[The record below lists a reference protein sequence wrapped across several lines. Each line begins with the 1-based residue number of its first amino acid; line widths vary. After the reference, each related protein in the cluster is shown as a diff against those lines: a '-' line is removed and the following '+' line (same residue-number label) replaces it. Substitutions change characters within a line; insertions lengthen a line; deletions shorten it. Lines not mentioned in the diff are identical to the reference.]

1 VVDTK
6 AESHD
11 PGSHKA
17 DNITESINVSL
28 KALGLPKVHTYYLHL
43 PDRSTPF
50 EETCRAIN
58 MAYEAGKFE
67 RFGLSNYSADEVDQI
82 YKICE
87 KHSWVKPTVYQG
99 QYNAIARRPEED
111 LLPTLRKY
119 KIPFYAFSPGAG
131 GMFSGKITHESVHE
145 KGTRWDKNTLLGQAY
160 ASIYLKDALLSSAKK
175 VHDAAERAGISGHA
189 VALRWMLHHSALR
202 GDLGDAMIIGA
213 SSVQQLNSNLEIC
226 EAGPLPSDLVKV
238 VEDIWTLARDSAPA
252 SSKWW

>member
-17 DNITESINVSL
+17 NNITESINNSL
-28 KALGLPKVHTYYLHL
+28 KALGVSKVHTYYLHL

-58 MAYEAGKFE
+58 EAYDAGKFE
-67 RFGLSNYSADEVDQI
+67 KFGLSNYSADEVDQI
-82 YKICE
+82 YNICE
-87 KHSWVKPTVYQG
+87 ERGWVKPTVYQG
-99 QYNAIARRPEED
+99 QYNAIARRPEQD
-111 LLPTLRKY
+111 LFPTLRKY
-119 KIPFYAFSPGAG
+119 NIAFYAFSPGAG

-145 KGTRWDKNTLLGQAY
+145 KGTRWDKDTLLGQAY
-160 ASIYLKDALLSSAKK
+160 ASIYLKDALLDAAKK
-175 VHDAAERAGISGHA
+175 VHDAAEKAGTSGHA

-202 GDLGDAMIIGA
+202 REMGDGMIIGA
-213 SSVQQLNSNLEIC
+213 SSLQQLDGNLEIC
-226 EAGPLPSDLVKV
+226 KAGPLPSEVVKA
-238 VEDIWTLARDSAPA
+238 VEDVWVLARESAPP